1 MSDYFLGEVRMFGGN
16 FAPVD
21 WAFCNGQILSI
32 AQYTALF
39 SLIGTT
45 YGGDGVTTFALP
57 NMQSR
62 VPMHYGQGPGL
73 SPRVMGEMAGTEEV
87 TLLLNQMPAHNH
99 MALAS
104 LDTGSLHGP
113 DNTAVPATPAA
124 GSGAVDLYATT
135 GANPLTITPM
145 APQMIGIDGGGLPHD
160 NMMPYLCVSFIIALQ
175 GLYPSRN

>member
-16 FAPVD
+16 FAPAN
-21 WAFCNGQILSI
+21 WALCNGQILSI

-87 TLLLNQMPAHNH
+87 TLLLNQIPLHNH
-99 MALAS
+99 MAMAS
-104 LDTGSLHGP
+104 QDPGTLPGP
-113 DNTAVPATPAA
+113 ANTAVPAKPVA
-124 GSGAVDLYATT
+124 GSGAVDLYTIT
-135 GANPLTITPM
+135 GANPLTTSPM
-145 APQMIGIDGGGLPHD
+145 APQAIGIDGGGLPHD
-160 NMMPYLCVSFIIALQ
+160 NLMPYVCLSFIIALQ
-175 GLYPSRN
+175 GIYPSRN